1 MAFNFDQKIR
11 EIERK
16 KSTLPL
22 KVAAIAKSHFQK
34 SFKDQGFTDTK
45 LDPWASRKTQNKSDR
60 RTTKRRA
67 ILVDSGA
74 LRRSIS
80 IVKATFNRIE
90 VGSTGISYAKYHN
103 RGLKPQP
110 LRRFVG
116 RSVVM
121 NRKIRA
127 KIRAEIKAVLK

>member
-1 MAFNFDQKIR
+1 MAFNFDKKVR

-22 KVAAIAKSHFQK
+22 KIAGIAKRHFQD
-34 SFKDQGFTDTK
+34 SFKNQGFTDAK

-80 IVKATFNRIE
+80 IVRATFNRIE

-116 RSVVM
+116 RSRVM
-121 NRKIRA
+121 SKAIRA